1 MLLHKTRPVAMKG
14 LFCFIFKNTCEIKI
28 IFLTLQTKKTK

>member
-1 MLLHKTRPVAMKG
+1 MLLHKTRPIAMTG

-28 IFLTLQTKKTK
+28 IYLNLQAKKTK